1 MGVVWLA
8 DRDVPNVGG
17 SNAWNTDGAYH
28 HPGLAGIGFCLLH
41 WTPSPL
47 GPLLL
52 CMSMV
57 A

>member
-1 MGVVWLA
+1 MGIVWLA

-28 HPGLAGIGFCLLH
+28 HPGLTGIGFCLLH